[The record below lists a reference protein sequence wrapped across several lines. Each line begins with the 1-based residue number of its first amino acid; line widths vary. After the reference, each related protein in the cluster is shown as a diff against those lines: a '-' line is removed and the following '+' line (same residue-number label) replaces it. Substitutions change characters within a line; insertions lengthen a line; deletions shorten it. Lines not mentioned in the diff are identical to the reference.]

1 MTSAET
7 GALPFAALVRARMA
21 EKGLGLRELCRDAG
35 LDASFFSKVLAG
47 KRSPPAEE
55 EMLRRL
61 ADLLGLD
68 PVRVVV
74 AAGRIPRD
82 WRALWS
88 DPALVDA
95 VGAVLRGGPAPRAWK
110 VGSAPARPAQILEDE
125 LL

>member
-1 MTSAET
+1 MTESE
-7 GALPFAALVRARMA
+7 GPPFAALVRSRMS
-21 EKGLGLRELCRDAG
+21 EKGMGLRELCRDVG

-61 ADLLGLD
+61 AACLDLD
-68 PVRVVV
+68 PVRIVV

-88 DPALVDA
+88 DPGLVDA
-95 VGAVLRGGPAPRAWK
+95 VGGLLRGGRVSRNWN
-110 VGSAPARPAQILEDE
+110 VSSAPARIHAVLEDE